1 MLSLLFIVRYGNEGM
16 DLSIYYTIFFF
27 SFFLSYFFFFFYKS
41 LHTTQM
47 TPHSSLRRRQKDLYW
62 YPWNLALPRSR
73 DTLLTET
80 APVKKD
86 LHVTSSLLSS
96 GDEVANNRGIDSSNV
111 SLMLVGNRVR
121 RNRIQTSVSSKLLKK
136 KQLCSL

>member
-1 MLSLLFIVRYGNEGM
+1 
-16 DLSIYYTIFFF
+16 
-27 SFFLSYFFFFFYKS
+27 
-41 LHTTQM
+41 M

-121 RNRIQTSVSSKLLKK
+121 HNRIQTSVLSKRFKK
-136 KQLCSL
+136 KHLLLEFVNLSSAVLVSSIAPQCFVSNSQTFKTFKNKKENA

>member
-1 MLSLLFIVRYGNEGM
+1 
-16 DLSIYYTIFFF
+16 
-27 SFFLSYFFFFFYKS
+27 
-41 LHTTQM
+41 M
-47 TPHSSLRRRQKDLYW
+47 TPHSSLRRREKDLYW

-121 RNRIQTSVSSKLLKK
+121 HNRIQTSVLSKLLKK
-136 KQLCSL
+136 KKLLT